1 MQVADVRRERELME
15 RRKREPQLEQA
26 QDHLVRKIFSRF
38 RRERSVAAAPPPA
51 PARAAPTALAAPTD
65 PEKGDSSGNILI
77 DKMFVGNCVLYC
89 CV

>member
-51 PARAAPTALAAPTD
+51 PARAAPTD

-77 DKMFVGNCVLYC
+77 DKMFVGICVLYC